1 VSRTVPNNLHT
12 LVPGAILITAADRND
27 IIVAAGLA
35 ALSHLPIAGVILTG
49 DMPIDER
56 IVEFCR
62 PALEQDCRCS
72 ESKRTVTIQRRSF
85 SN

>member
-12 LVPGAILITAADRND
+12 LVHGAILITAADRND

-49 DMPIDER
+49 DMP
-56 IVEFCR
+56 
-62 PALEQDCRCS
+62 
-72 ESKRTVTIQRRSF
+72 
-85 SN
+85 